1 MWIAIDDT
9 DSIDGMC
16 TTYLAVKLC
25 ERLGAVGLPRLVRL
39 NPNIPYKTR
48 GNGAVA
54 FRTDY
59 VKPEETVLSYVEK
72 HAMLEDEGTNPG
84 IAFMDDGEPNAALK
98 GFYRK
103 TVTELVGLEE
113 AERVALASGVRTVGL
128 KNRRGIIGA
137 VAALGFHGPVTY
149 ELIAYRAAGASGRRM
164 IDKASVVEMN
174 RLLYPESF
182 DNLDLSGRRVLIT
195 PRGRDPVFSGIRGLS
210 PKVVRKAWSI
220 VKPLEDVETTMV
232 FETNHATD
240 AHLTERTICSL
251 KPYDCASLKGAVASR
266 PRRIAGG
273 HVIFRLSDETG
284 AIDCAVYKPGKALTD
299 YAMRL
304 VEGDEVVVHGGIGRY
319 AGTLNVE
326 KFEVKTLSETVAV
339 DAQMCCGK
347 RMTSAGSGKGHK
359 CKKCGKRVSHDSGR
373 VSQGVRGILE
383 GVYDAPPGSR
393 RHLSKPAYLY
403 PYIMD
408 RR

>member
-25 ERLGAVGLPRLVRL
+25 EKLGVVGLPRLVRL

-54 FRTDY
+54 FRTEY
-59 VKPEETVLSYVEK
+59 EKPEETVLSYVEK
-72 HAMLEDEGTNPG
+72 YSMLQDDRTNPG
-84 IAFMDDGEPNAALK
+84 IAFMEEEAPNAALK
-98 GFYRK
+98 EFYRK
-103 TVTELVGLEE
+103 AVTELVSLEE
-113 AERVALASGVRTVGL
+113 AERTAAASGVRTIGL

-149 ELIAYRAAGASGRRM
+149 ELIAYRGAGASGRRK
-164 IDKASVVEMN
+164 IDRDSVVEMN
-174 RLLYPESF
+174 ELLYPESF
-182 DNLDLSGRRVLIT
+182 DNLDLSGKRALIT
-195 PRGRDPVFSGIRGLS
+195 PRGRDPVFCGIRGLNS
-210 PKVVRKAWSI
+210 GVVRRAWSI
-220 VKPLEDVETTMV
+220 VKPLEEVETTMV

-240 AHLTERTICSL
+240 AHLTERVISRL
-251 KPYDCASLKGAVASR
+251 KPYDCASVNGVVSFAPK
-266 PRRIAGG
+266 RITGG
-273 HVIFRLSDETG
+273 HVIFRLSDDSG
-284 AIDCAVYKPGKALTD
+284 AIDCAVYKPGKGLTD

-304 VEGDEVVVHGGIGRY
+304 IEGDEVVVHGGMGRY

-326 KFEVKTLSETVAV
+326 KFEITSLAEHVVVHAPK
-339 DAQMCCGK
+339 CCGK
-347 RMTSAGSGKGHK
+347 RMTSAGSGKGYK
-359 CKKCGKRVSHDSGR
+359 CKKCGGRVSHGSGI
-373 VSQGVRGILE
+373 VSHVVRGIVE

-403 PYIMD
+403 PYITS
-408 RR
+408 